1 MKSLFRVLSALRSV
15 LMTYPLPLLSAILA
29 FVFIVWESHANN
41 HSAQEN
47 NYFRVR
53 LFLECLG
60 GMLLF
65 FAADIMV
72 RWHQFDRYKQVGLY
86 LTIFC
91 VLGIHFYSINPLFFQ
106 SDGVF
111 FSRYIIFFICYFL
124 ILNLSAY
131 MHYAND
137 ALLWQFNYRLLITLA
152 QSIGYSVVLLIGVLS
167 AVWAIENLFGLTFQ
181 SQWYGD
187 IVLFVVLVV
196 HTIIFLILFPSA
208 PAFFKTQTTYP
219 QWLRVFAQYIVLPL
233 VLIYGSLLYVYVLK
247 ILLTQKVPNGWVSI
261 PILLYSAAGL
271 LAFSLLYPI
280 QHDRENKTVFSF
292 MRYFF
297 YTLLPLL
304 TLYFIA
310 LWLRI
315 GPYGI
320 TENRYILAILGIW
333 LSALALYWI
342 YKKDAPL
349 MLIPQS
355 LLLVLFFSVV
365 GPLGMYQ
372 VSERSQSKR
381 LHRILKQ
388 YRFIENN
395 RWSFKRT
402 STDTISSA
410 DAESIRSVFEFLQE
424 RDALMA
430 IHPWLQPNEQ
440 AWLTTQLKN
449 KQSNEAVKR
458 IQMAMNISPIQT
470 DNEDLVSFKNPR
482 MFGSQQSF
490 VLPSG
495 GQLIHVNWYQQ
506 QTDPANSGSWPANI
520 NGGIL
525 RCRINNTP
533 HEFNLNPYFEQ
544 LKYLKQ
550 YQQDSIARADA
561 ERGTL
566 LPSQQPLHELKL
578 HDSLTQL
585 TFPHARLFV
594 NQVNVYFNS
603 NNPTTALFD
612 GFIWFDT
619 P

>member
-1 MKSLFRVLSALRSV
+1 
-15 LMTYPLPLLSAILA
+15 MTYPLPLLSAILA

-72 RWHQFDRYKQVGLY
+72 RWHQLDRYKQVGLY
-86 LTIFC
+86 LTIIC
-91 VLGIHFYSINPLFFQ
+91 VLGIHFYSINPLYFQ

-111 FSRYIIFFICYFL
+111 FSRYIIFFIGYFL

-131 MHYAND
+131 MHYAHD
-137 ALLWQFNYRLLITLA
+137 ALLWQFNYRLLVTLA
-152 QSIGYSVVLLIGVLS
+152 QSIAYSVVLLMGVLS

-187 IVLFVVLVV
+187 IVLFVLLVV

-208 PAFFKTQTTYP
+208 PSYFNTPTAYP

-280 QHDRENKTVFSF
+280 QHDRDNKTVFNF

-310 LWLRI
+310 LSLRI

-320 TENRYILAILGIW
+320 TENRYILGMLGIW
-333 LSALALYWI
+333 LSTLAIYWI
-342 YKKDAPL
+342 FKKDAPL

-355 LLLVLFFSVV
+355 LLFFVFFSVV

-381 LHRILKQ
+381 LHRLLKQ
-388 YRFIENN
+388 NHFIENN
-395 RWSFKRT
+395 RWTFKRT
-402 STDTISSA
+402 STDTISTA
-410 DAESIRSVFEFLQE
+410 QAESIRSVFEFLQE

-449 KQSNEAVKR
+449 KQSKEAVTR
-458 IQMAMNISPIQT
+458 IQMAMNINPIQT
-470 DNEDLVSFKNPR
+470 NTEDVVSFKNPKV
-482 MFGSQQSF
+482 FGNQQSLN
-490 VLPSG
+490 LPTG
-495 GQLIHVNWYQQ
+495 GQLIHINWYQQ
-506 QTDPANSGSWPANI
+506 QSEPSNSASWPAEI
-520 NGGIL
+520 NQGIL
-525 RCRINNTP
+525 RCRINNMP
-533 HEFNLNPYFEQ
+533 HEFNLYRYLNQ
-544 LKYLKQ
+544 LNEFKK

-566 LPSQQPLHELKL
+566 LPSQQPLHELIL
-578 HDSLTQL
+578 HDSLMQISY
-585 TFPHARLFV
+585 PHARLFV
-594 NQVNVYFNS
+594 NQINVYFNP
-603 NNPTTALFD
+603 NNPTMALLD
-612 GFIWFDT
+612 AYIWFNT

>member
-1 MKSLFRVLSALRSV
+1 VVIS
-15 LMTYPLPLLSAILA
+15 YPLPLLSAIVAL
-29 FVFIVWESHANN
+29 VLMLWENHTINN
-41 HSAQEN
+41 SAEEN

-65 FAADIMV
+65 LAADIVV
-72 RWHQFDRYKQVGLY
+72 RWHQLDRYKQVGLY
-86 LTIFC
+86 LTIIC
-91 VLGIHFYSINPLFFQ
+91 VLGIHFYSINPLYFQ

-124 ILNLSAY
+124 VLSLSGY
-131 MHYAND
+131 MHYAHD
-137 ALLWQFNYRLLITLA
+137 ALLWQFNYRLLVTLA
-152 QSIGYSVVLLIGVLS
+152 QSIAYSVVLLMGVLA

-187 IVLFVVLVV
+187 IVLFVLLVV
-196 HTIIFLILFPSA
+196 HTIIFLVLFPSES
-208 PAFFKTQTTYP
+208 AFFQNQTSYP

-247 ILLTQKVPNGWVSI
+247 ILLTQKVPNGWVCI

-271 LAFSLLYPI
+271 LAFSLLFPI
-280 QHDRENKTVFSF
+280 QHDRNNKTVFNF

-297 YTLLPLL
+297 YTLFPLL

-310 LWLRI
+310 LSLRI

-320 TENRYILAILGIW
+320 TENRYILGILGVW
-333 LSALALYWI
+333 LSSLALYWI
-342 YKKDAPL
+342 FKKEAPL

-355 LLLVLFFSVV
+355 LLFFLFLSVV
-365 GPLGMYQ
+365 GPMGMYQ

-381 LHRILKQ
+381 LHRLLIKNH
-388 YRFIENN
+388 FIENN

-402 STDTISSA
+402 STDTLSSA
-410 DAESIRSVFEFLQE
+410 DAESIRSAFKFLQE

-430 IHPWLQPNEQ
+430 IHPWLQPVEQ
-440 AWLTTQLKN
+440 AWLTNQLKN
-449 KQSNEAVKR
+449 KQSKEAVTR
-458 IQMAMNISPIQT
+458 IQMAMNINPIQT
-470 DNEDLVSFKNPR
+470 NTEDVVSFKNPR
-482 MFGSQQSF
+482 SFGNEQSL
-490 VLPSG
+490 VLPTG

-506 QTDPANSGSWPANI
+506 QSESTNSGSWPAEI
-520 NGGIL
+520 NQGIL
-525 RCRINNTP
+525 RCRVNNMP
-533 HEFNLNPYFEQ
+533 HEFNLNAYFAQ
-544 LKYLKQ
+544 LNQFKQ
-550 YQQDSIARADA
+550 YQQDSLARADA

-566 LPSQQPLHELKL
+566 LPSQQPLHELIL

-585 TFPHARLFV
+585 TYPNGRLFV
-594 NQVNVYFNS
+594 NQINVYFNL
-603 NNPTTALFD
+603 NNPTTLMLDAYL
-612 GFIWFDT
+612 WFET